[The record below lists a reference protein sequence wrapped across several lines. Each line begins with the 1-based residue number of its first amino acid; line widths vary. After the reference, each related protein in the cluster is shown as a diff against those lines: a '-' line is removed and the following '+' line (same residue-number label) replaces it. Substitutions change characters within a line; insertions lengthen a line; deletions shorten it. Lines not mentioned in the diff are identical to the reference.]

1 MEQEEPL
8 VMGNKTIKLDK
19 YLDRNMKGEICMK
32 IVYKAKLSQDQILN
46 RKVTNI
52 WTSILQ
58 WYNHKIKAMV
68 E

>member
-8 VMGNKTIKLDK
+8 VMGNKIIKLDM
-19 YLDRNMKGEICMK
+19 YLDRNMKGEIYMK
-32 IVYKAKLSQDQILN
+32 IEYKAKLSQDQILN

-52 WTSILQ
+52 WTNILQ
-58 WYNHKIKAMV
+58 WYNHKIKVMV